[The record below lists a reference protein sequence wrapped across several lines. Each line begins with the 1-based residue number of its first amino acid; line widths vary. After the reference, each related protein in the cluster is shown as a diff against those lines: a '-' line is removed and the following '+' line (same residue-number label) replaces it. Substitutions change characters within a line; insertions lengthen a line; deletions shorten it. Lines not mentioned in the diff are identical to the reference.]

1 MEANHIVLWYEIEV
15 ARISTGQLLQPMVK
29 GKAIKYNGCS
39 TYCGAARVD
48 EMMKGLEG

>member
-1 MEANHIVLWYEIEV
+1 MEANYIVLWYEIEV
-15 ARISTGQLLQPMVK
+15 ARISIGQLLQPMVK

-48 EMMKGLEG
+48 GIIKGPEG